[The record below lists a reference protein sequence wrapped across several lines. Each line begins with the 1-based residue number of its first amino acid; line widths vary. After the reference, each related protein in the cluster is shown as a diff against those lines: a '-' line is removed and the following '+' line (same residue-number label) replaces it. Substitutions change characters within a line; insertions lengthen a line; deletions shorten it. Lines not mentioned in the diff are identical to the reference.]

1 MMIRKALAVTF
12 VALAGILM
20 LANTAFPHHHHGSEI
35 CYQNLHCHNESS
47 NGHEQNP
54 SSPHEHDS
62 SSNQNVCVIGGPV
75 LLPASQ
81 EYGECKC
88 IPYTY
93 YHTVAPI
100 FATSLF
106 SYESEKIFPFFI
118 LNDSS
123 SGTVSLYSLLV
134 SSSLGLRAPPVV

>member
-1 MMIRKALAVTF
+1 MIRKALAVTF

-35 CYQNLHCHNESS
+35 CYQNSHCHNESS
-47 NGHEQNP
+47 NGNKQNP
-54 SSPHEHDS
+54 SSPHEHDGNS
-62 SSNQNVCVIGGPV
+62 SQDICVLGVPV
-75 LLPASQ
+75 LLPAGQ
-81 EYGECKC
+81 EYNECKC

-93 YHTVAPI
+93 YYTGATI
-100 FATSLF
+100 FSTPLF
-106 SYESEKIFPFFI
+106 SYESEKIFPFLI